1 MGRLIISRKQDESFR
16 LIDDR
21 HGTEILVTIGKSRGN
36 HTGIAIDA
44 PEHVRIVRS
53 ELADLPAGS
62 LNNPELPKPR
72 WLENDG
78 GRKFAKR
85 RR

>member
-1 MGRLIISRKQDESFR
+1 MGRLIISRKPNESFR
-16 LIDDR
+16 LVDQR
-21 HGTEILVTIGKSRGN
+21 YGTEIVVTVGKDSGAR
-36 HTGIAIDA
+36 TDIVIDA

-72 WLENDG
+72 WRENDG